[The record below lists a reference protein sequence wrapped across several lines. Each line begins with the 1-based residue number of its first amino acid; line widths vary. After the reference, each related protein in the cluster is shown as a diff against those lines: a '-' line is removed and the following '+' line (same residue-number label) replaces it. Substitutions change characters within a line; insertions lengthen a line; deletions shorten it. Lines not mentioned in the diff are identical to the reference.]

1 MTDQG
6 KTILIVEDDRAL
18 SLTLKDNFEK
28 EGFNI
33 ILAKDGVEGLKF
45 ALEQKPDLILLDI
58 VMPNMDGMTMMRRL
72 REDVRGKKVPI
83 ILLTNLEADDAI
95 MKGVIRDEP
104 SYYLVKANWKME
116 DVIEK
121 VKERLGL

>member
-1 MTDQG
+1 MPDQN

-58 VMPNMDGMTMMRRL
+58 VMPNMDGMTMMRKL

-83 ILLTNLEADDAI
+83 IILTNLESDDAI

>member
-1 MTDQG
+1 MPDQN

-28 EGFNI
+28 EGFGI

-58 VMPNMDGMTMMRRL
+58 VMPNMDGMTMMRKL

-83 ILLTNLEADDAI
+83 IILTNLESDDAI

>member
-1 MTDQG
+1 MDQG

-28 EGFNI
+28 EGFGI

-58 VMPNMDGMTMMRRL
+58 VMPNMDGMTMMRKL
-72 REDVRGKKVPI
+72 RDDVRGKKVPI

>member
-1 MTDQG
+1 MPDQG

-28 EGFNI
+28 EGFGI

-58 VMPNMDGMTMMRRL
+58 VMPNMDGMTMMRKL

-83 ILLTNLEADDAI
+83 IILTNLESDDAI

>member
-1 MTDQG
+1 MDQG

-28 EGFNI
+28 EGFGI

-45 ALEQKPDLILLDI
+45 ALEQKPDLILVDI
-58 VMPNMDGMTMMRRL
+58 VMPNMDGMTMMRKL
-72 REDVRGKKVPI
+72 RDDVRGKKVPI

>member
-1 MTDQG
+1 MDQG

-58 VMPNMDGMTMMRRL
+58 VMPNMDGMTMMRKL
-72 REDVRGKKVPI
+72 RDDVRGKKVPI

-95 MKGVIRDEP
+95 MKGIIRDEP

-121 VKERLGL
+121 VKERLGS

>member
-1 MTDQG
+1 MPDQN

-28 EGFNI
+28 EGFGI

>member
-1 MTDQG
+1 MDQG

-28 EGFNI
+28 EGFGI

-58 VMPNMDGMTMMRRL
+58 VMPNMDGMTMMRKL
-72 REDVRGKKVPI
+72 RDDVRGKKVPI

-95 MKGVIRDEP
+95 MKGIIRDEP

>member
-1 MTDQG
+1 MDQG

-28 EGFNI
+28 EGFGI

-58 VMPNMDGMTMMRRL
+58 VMPNMDGMTMMRKL
-72 REDVRGKKVPI
+72 RDDVRGKKVPI

-121 VKERLGL
+121 VKERLGS

>member
-1 MTDQG
+1 MDQG

-58 VMPNMDGMTMMRRL
+58 VMPNMDGMTMMRKL
-72 REDVRGKKVPI
+72 RDDVRGKKVPI

-121 VKERLGL
+121 VKERLGS